1 LIGRRG
7 SQRKNSDSS
16 LDRRS
21 SAQKYLRQDLKM
33 SPRGKS
39 DAKQSSRRLGKSM
52 GSQSEKR
59 KSFSRGKSSGRSS
72 PDFGNKHSESEY
84 RLETFGKREEKSK
97 RIYDQDGLSIKNTN
111 NSRKAKTSHDWK
123 KDGRRR
129 DNNLKPSS
137 AAGSRSRSRNRD
149 PKSGFKDNRLNRS
162 GNFKSERS
170 GNTSYKSSKSGR
182 ATSSYDDP
190 RFSKHLSSKMAKKRG
205 KPLNFN
211 EKKEKREKDWMLD
224 YKAHRPILHFSDR
237 FEEPVNRTKSYLISL
252 NGVKGI
258 PEADIPQLK
267 GKGVTPTVIYSC
279 TLYDDRD
286 REFIGRTYSSRP
298 IQLNPGFKETNQN
311 SRDFIFMHTANQDKH
326 LSLII
331 EAYLEIVELE
341 NKNKINYVSL
351 GFGKFELFG
360 DKGVAVA
367 TSLPMFRGTPR
378 YLVNK
383 DPFNDFTKHV
393 CSISVQ
399 IKEYNILNKIKALI
413 PSSTLCGMND
423 VIPGIVGGK
432 MGLKRVDNVLCGTE
446 DIILSQLQLD
456 ASRKFEDKF
465 ERFLEDLIFE
475 KHKAIDE
482 LEPKATL
489 QRLGYPRIVE
499 RKLYVNYDNTWRSSD
514 EKLFV
519 ALEVP
524 KNDSYAGAGH
534 VEVKDFIIDP
544 NTVLI
549 FKIEFLTEIPTDDR
563 KKKEKASFT
572 IAWGYFLPNYNGEG
586 EIMTGPLE
594 CELKVGPGMTP
605 DGSILWTP
613 DPKDNDSFIFEL
625 SGELDPSGKF
635 DPNSV
640 NKRVR
645 EKIPDLRVEDS
656 DQDSKFN
663 FNTSDR
669 YEGDKALPGNNT
681 MSRDLRK

>member
-1 LIGRRG
+1 MIGRRG

-97 RIYDQDGLSIKNTN
+97 RIYDQDGFSIKNTN

-267 GKGVTPTVIYSC
+267 GKGVTPTVIYS
-279 TLYDDRD
+279 
-286 REFIGRTYSSRP
+286 
-298 IQLNPGFKETNQN
+298 
-311 SRDFIFMHTANQDKH
+311 
-326 LSLII
+326 
-331 EAYLEIVELE
+331 
-341 NKNKINYVSL
+341 
-351 GFGKFELFG
+351 
-360 DKGVAVA
+360 
-367 TSLPMFRGTPR
+367 
-378 YLVNK
+378 
-383 DPFNDFTKHV
+383 
-393 CSISVQ
+393 
-399 IKEYNILNKIKALI
+399 
-413 PSSTLCGMND
+413 
-423 VIPGIVGGK
+423 
-432 MGLKRVDNVLCGTE
+432 
-446 DIILSQLQLD
+446 
-456 ASRKFEDKF
+456 
-465 ERFLEDLIFE
+465 
-475 KHKAIDE
+475 
-482 LEPKATL
+482 
-489 QRLGYPRIVE
+489 
-499 RKLYVNYDNTWRSSD
+499 
-514 EKLFV
+514 
-519 ALEVP
+519 
-524 KNDSYAGAGH
+524 
-534 VEVKDFIIDP
+534 
-544 NTVLI
+544 
-549 FKIEFLTEIPTDDR
+549 
-563 KKKEKASFT
+563 
-572 IAWGYFLPNYNGEG
+572 
-586 EIMTGPLE
+586 
-594 CELKVGPGMTP
+594 
-605 DGSILWTP
+605 
-613 DPKDNDSFIFEL
+613 
-625 SGELDPSGKF
+625 
-635 DPNSV
+635 
-640 NKRVR
+640 
-645 EKIPDLRVEDS
+645 
-656 DQDSKFN
+656 
-663 FNTSDR
+663 
-669 YEGDKALPGNNT
+669 
-681 MSRDLRK
+681 